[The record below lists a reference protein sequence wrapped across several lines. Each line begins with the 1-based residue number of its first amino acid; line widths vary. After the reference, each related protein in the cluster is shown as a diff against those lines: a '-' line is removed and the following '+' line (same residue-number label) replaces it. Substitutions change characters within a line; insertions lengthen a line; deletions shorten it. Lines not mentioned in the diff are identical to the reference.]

1 MSKPLWDEVEELA
14 DKLAIQ
20 GHVLQKD
27 MRTMRAAAVQMSNWF
42 EACQDLRERLQAIEI
57 DNLRYRTALKNM
69 QEVTSM
75 AARYAGLEA
84 HEFSDGS
91 FARDLA
97 PFKNI
102 MAGYGVEPYAKKK
115 RKTNDAVPVV

>member
-1 MSKPLWDEVEELA
+1 MSKPLWDELEELA
-14 DKLAIQ
+14 DKLATK
-20 GHVLQKD
+20 GDVVLKD
-27 MRTMRAAAVQMSNWF
+27 LRTRRAASVQMSNWF
-42 EACQDLRERLQAIEI
+42 EACQDLRVRLAALEV
-57 DNLRYRTALKNM
+57 DNLRYRVALQNM

-84 HEFSDGS
+84 HEFGDDS

-102 MAGYGVEPYAKKK
+102 MVANGIKPYAKNRRVK
-115 RKTNDAVPVV
+115 NDSA